1 MAHDHSHHHLHHD
14 HSKSRGDKVK
24 YYRQAL
30 LINSTVW
37 VMQVLTLIYAG
48 LSLTL
53 KGDMIHGLADVLI
66 LVATHQ
72 IFSSELNSPGGDN
85 ANKKKWLVIVAIIL
99 LWVSAGDIFYEAIKR
114 ISSPVDFLGWP
125 VAIVALL
132 SAAGNYISHK
142 IIGQVDKC
150 EHDATHNVNVAHLL
164 TDAVISLLVFISAS
178 GKILFD
184 LPMIDTLFGI
194 PVGIWMVILGKR
206 ILQGK
211 TH

>member
-1 MAHDHSHHHLHHD
+1 MAHDHSHHGHA
-14 HSKSRGDKVK
+14 HSNSKTRGDKVK

-72 IFSSELNSPGGDN
+72 IFSTELHSPGADN
-85 ANKKKWLVIVAIIL
+85 SSKKKWLVIVAVIL
-99 LWVSAGDIFYEAIKR
+99 LWFSAGDIFYEAIAR
-114 ISSPVDFLGWP
+114 INSPVDFQGWP

-132 SAAGNYISHK
+132 SAAGNYTSHK
-142 IIGQVDKC
+142 IIGKVDKC

-184 LPMIDTLFGI
+184 LPMIDTLLGI

-211 TH
+211 AH